1 MQWAWSYLTY
11 RSQGVYIEGTLSTL
25 LGLEAGVPQGSI
37 LGPLFYTIVTN
48 ELPQVVHQADC
59 PLRTDQGAA
68 IFSIQCSEC
77 GGLCCYA
84 DDSTYTVS
92 GKDPVQ
98 LSKKLSDKY
107 SVMADY
113 LAANKLKVNDEKTHL
128 LVMTSRQKRKYV
140 NTSSMSIT
148 TPTATVTPSS
158 VERLLGAYIH
168 QDMRWKEH
176 IMTNED
182 SLIKSLNKRQAAIK
196 KISSLASFK
205 SRKMIANGIFMS
217 KLIYLM
223 PVWAG
228 CEDYLCRALQVIQ
241 NKVARSVTKRNI
253 FTPTKTLIKEC
264 GWLTVKQLMVFHSL
278 VQLHKT
284 VQSKT
289 PEYLYTRVITQ
300 LSLLDNGRTYNYDTR

>member
-1 MQWAWSYLTY
+1 M
-11 RSQGVYIEGTLSTL
+11 
-25 LGLEAGVPQGSI
+25 
-37 LGPLFYTIVTN
+37 
-48 ELPQVVHQADC
+48 
-59 PLRTDQGAA
+59 
-68 IFSIQCSEC
+68 
-77 GGLCCYA
+77 
-84 DDSTYTVS
+84 
-92 GKDPVQ
+92 Q
-98 LSKKLSDKY
+98 LSRKLSDKY

-113 LAANKLKVNDEKTHL
+113 LAANKLKVNDGKTHL

-217 KLIYLM
+217 KLIIFD
-223 PVWAG
+223 A
-228 CEDYLCRALQVIQ
+228 
-241 NKVARSVTKRNI
+241 SV
-253 FTPTKTLIKEC
+253 
-264 GWLTVKQLMVFHSL
+264 G
-278 VQLHKT
+278 
-284 VQSKT
+284 
-289 PEYLYTRVITQ
+289 RV
-300 LSLLDNGRTYNYDTR
+300 